1 MIPRIALA
9 TFAPCTSAY
18 NRRKTPSP
26 LFCENFPMRYLLRLF
41 AAALTLAACNSS
53 DPPPPSLTHYVAAQ
67 EALAAD
73 DLDQARQALQNL
85 VQNASPTLKPLAEK
99 AANAADLAAV
109 RVAFKPLSAEV
120 VKSQIPKGYVVA
132 YCPMA
137 DGDKGAHWVQK
148 DQPQIANPY
157 FGASMLRCGVF
168 KE

>member
-1 MIPRIALA
+1 
-9 TFAPCTSAY
+9 
-18 NRRKTPSP
+18 
-26 LFCENFPMRYLLRLF
+26 MRYLSRLF
-41 AAALTLAACNSS
+41 LVAFAIAACGSS
-53 DPPPPSLTHYVAAQ
+53 NPAPPALVHYVAAQ

-73 DLDQARQALQNL
+73 DLDQAHQALQGL
-85 VQNASPTLKPLAEK
+85 IQNASPTLKPLAEK
-99 AANAADLAAV
+99 AAHAADLAAV
-109 RVAFKPLSAEV
+109 RVAFKPLSEEV
-120 VKSQIPKGYVVA
+120 MKGQIPEGYVVA

>member
-1 MIPRIALA
+1 
-9 TFAPCTSAY
+9 
-18 NRRKTPSP
+18 
-26 LFCENFPMRYLLRLF
+26 MRYLSRLF
-41 AAALTLAACNSS
+41 IVAIAIAACGSS
-53 DPPPPSLTHYVAAQ
+53 DPAPPALVHYVAAQ

-73 DLDQARQALQNL
+73 DLDQAHQALQGL
-85 VQNASPTLKPLAEK
+85 VQSANPTLKPLAEK
-99 AANAADLAAV
+99 AASAADLAAV
-109 RVAFKPLSAEV
+109 RVAFKPLSEEV
-120 VKSQIPKGYVVA
+120 RKGQIPEGYVVA

>member
-1 MIPRIALA
+1 
-9 TFAPCTSAY
+9 
-18 NRRKTPSP
+18 
-26 LFCENFPMRYLLRLF
+26 MRYLSRLF
-41 AAALTLAACNSS
+41 LIAFAIAACGSS
-53 DPPPPSLTHYVAAQ
+53 DPAPPALVHYVAAQ

-73 DLDQARQALQNL
+73 DLDQAHQALQGL
-85 VQNASPTLKPLAEK
+85 IQNASPTLKPLAEK
-99 AANAADLAAV
+99 AASAADLAAV
-109 RVAFKPLSAEV
+109 RVAFKPLSEEV
-120 VKSQIPKGYVVA
+120 RKGQIPEGYVVA

>member
-1 MIPRIALA
+1 
-9 TFAPCTSAY
+9 
-18 NRRKTPSP
+18 
-26 LFCENFPMRYLLRLF
+26 MRYLSLLF
-41 AAALTLAACNSS
+41 LIAIAACGSS
-53 DPPPPSLTHYVAAQ
+53 DQAPPALLHYVAAQ

-73 DLDQARQALQNL
+73 DLDQARQALQGL
-85 VQNASPTLKPLAEK
+85 VQSASPTLKPLAEK
-99 AANAADLAAV
+99 AASGADLAAV
-109 RVAFKPLSAEV
+109 RVAFKPLSEQV
-120 VKSQIPKGYVVA
+120 RKGQIPEGYVVA

>member
-1 MIPRIALA
+1 MRCLPFLFLIAV
-9 TFAPCTSAY
+9 TI
-18 NRRKTPSP
+18 
-26 LFCENFPMRYLLRLF
+26 
-41 AAALTLAACNSS
+41 AACGSS
-53 DPPPPSLTHYVAAQ
+53 DPIPPALTHYVAAQ

-73 DLDQARQALQNL
+73 DLYQARQALQGL
-85 VQNASPTLKPLAEK
+85 VQSASPTLKPLAEK
-99 AANAADLAAV
+99 AASGADIAAV
-109 RVAFKPLSAEV
+109 RVAFKPLSEEV
-120 VKSQIPKGYVVA
+120 RKGQIPEGYVVA

>member
-1 MIPRIALA
+1 MPFLFPIAV
-9 TFAPCTSAY
+9 TI
-18 NRRKTPSP
+18 
-26 LFCENFPMRYLLRLF
+26 
-41 AAALTLAACNSS
+41 AACGSS
-53 DPPPPSLTHYVAAQ
+53 DQAPPALLHYVAAQ

-73 DLDQARQALQNL
+73 DLDQARQALQGL
-85 VQNASPTLKPLAEK
+85 VQSASPTLKPLAEK
-99 AANAADLAAV
+99 AASAADIAAV
-109 RVAFKPLSAEV
+109 RVAFKPLSEEV
-120 VKSQIPKGYVVA
+120 RKGQIPEGYVVA

>member
-1 MIPRIALA
+1 
-9 TFAPCTSAY
+9 
-18 NRRKTPSP
+18 
-26 LFCENFPMRYLLRLF
+26 MRYLSLLF
-41 AAALTLAACNSS
+41 LIAITIAACGSS
-53 DPPPPSLTHYVAAQ
+53 DQSPPALLHYVAAQ

-73 DLDQARQALQNL
+73 DIDQARQALQDL

-99 AANAADLAAV
+99 AASGADITAV
-109 RVAFKPLSAEV
+109 RVAFKPLSEQV
-120 VKSQIPKGYVVA
+120 RKGQIPEGYVVA

-137 DGDKGAHWVQK
+137 DGDNGAHWVQK

>member
-1 MIPRIALA
+1 
-9 TFAPCTSAY
+9 
-18 NRRKTPSP
+18 
-26 LFCENFPMRYLLRLF
+26 MRYLPFLF
-41 AAALTLAACNSS
+41 LIAIAACGSS
-53 DPPPPSLTHYVAAQ
+53 DQAPPALLHYVAVQ

-73 DLDQARQALQNL
+73 DLDQARQALQDL

-99 AANAADLAAV
+99 AASGADITAV
-109 RVAFKPLSAEV
+109 RVAFKPLSEQV
-120 VKSQIPKGYVVA
+120 RKGQIPEGYVVA

>member
-1 MIPRIALA
+1 
-9 TFAPCTSAY
+9 
-18 NRRKTPSP
+18 
-26 LFCENFPMRYLLRLF
+26 MRYLARLF
-41 AAALTLAACNSS
+41 LIAFALTACGSS
-53 DPPPPSLTHYVAAQ
+53 DSPPPALLHYVAAQ

-73 DLDQARQALQNL
+73 DLDQARQALQDL
-85 VQNASPTLKPLAEK
+85 VKNASPTLKPLAEK
-99 AANAADLAAV
+99 AASAADITAV
-109 RVAFKPLSAEV
+109 RVAFKPLSEEV
-120 VKSQIPKGYVVA
+120 RKGQIPEGYVVA

>member
-1 MIPRIALA
+1 
-9 TFAPCTSAY
+9 
-18 NRRKTPSP
+18 
-26 LFCENFPMRYLLRLF
+26 MRYLSRLF
-41 AAALTLAACNSS
+41 LIAFAIAACGSS
-53 DPPPPSLTHYVAAQ
+53 DPAPPALVHYVAAQ

-73 DLDQARQALQNL
+73 DLDQAHQALQGL
-85 VQNASPTLKPLAEK
+85 IQNANPTLKPLAEK
-99 AANAADLAAV
+99 AASAADLAAV
-109 RVAFKPLSAEV
+109 RVAFKPLSEEV
-120 VKSQIPKGYVVA
+120 RKGQIPEGYVVA

>member
-1 MIPRIALA
+1 
-9 TFAPCTSAY
+9 
-18 NRRKTPSP
+18 
-26 LFCENFPMRYLLRLF
+26 MRYLSRLF
-41 AAALTLAACNSS
+41 IVAIAIAACGSS
-53 DPPPPSLTHYVAAQ
+53 DQAPPALIHYVAAQ

-73 DLDQARQALQNL
+73 DLDQAHQALQGL
-85 VQNASPTLKPLAEK
+85 IQNASPTLKPLAEK
-99 AANAADLAAV
+99 AASAADLAAV
-109 RVAFKPLSAEV
+109 RGAFKPLSEEV
-120 VKSQIPKGYVVA
+120 MKGQIPEGYVVA

>member
-1 MIPRIALA
+1 MRYLARLFLIALA
-9 TFAPCTSAY
+9 LTACASPDS
-18 NRRKTPSP
+18 PSP
-26 LFCENFPMRYLLRLF
+26 
-41 AAALTLAACNSS
+41 ALV
-53 DPPPPSLTHYVAAQ
+53 HYVAAQ

-73 DLDQARQALQNL
+73 DLDQARQALQDL

-99 AANAADLAAV
+99 AASAADITAV
-109 RVAFKPLSAEV
+109 RVAFKPLSEEV
-120 VKSQIPKGYVVA
+120 RKGQIPEGYVVA

>member
-1 MIPRIALA
+1 
-9 TFAPCTSAY
+9 
-18 NRRKTPSP
+18 
-26 LFCENFPMRYLLRLF
+26 MRYLSRLF
-41 AAALTLAACNSS
+41 IVAIAIAACGSS
-53 DPPPPSLTHYVAAQ
+53 DPAPPALVHYVAAQ

-73 DLDQARQALQNL
+73 DLDQAHQALQGL
-85 VQNASPTLKPLAEK
+85 IQNANPTLKPLAEK
-99 AANAADLAAV
+99 AASAADLAAV
-109 RVAFKPLSAEV
+109 RGAFKPLSEEV
-120 VKSQIPKGYVVA
+120 RKGQIPEGYVVA